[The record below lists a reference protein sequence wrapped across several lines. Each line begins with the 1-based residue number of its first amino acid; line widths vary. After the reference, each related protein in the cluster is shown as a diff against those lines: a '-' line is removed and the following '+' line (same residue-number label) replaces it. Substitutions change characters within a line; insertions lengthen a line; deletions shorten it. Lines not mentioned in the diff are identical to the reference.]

1 MNTENRYPVTASL
14 FMLKEIKHRQEQV
27 NRGYQLLKR
36 KAEALRIR
44 GRQAA
49 SELAST
55 QAILGHIL
63 REAYISL
70 AAIKFTNGESNA
82 LVLENIGQAQIRVQR
97 ISENISGVSTISLQ
111 ALEETGVCDSMRYAG
126 LGAGGHRTT
135 EAKKA
140 FREAVRT
147 LVKFASL
154 RNTCILLDESIRS
167 TLRKVNGIEK
177 VIMPKLRNTETYIM
191 MEMDEREREEFHRLK
206 MVKAKKVKSQARAFL
221 RQTVSA
227 GGGGET
233 GEADEAE
240 PGAPP
245 RHHSVECLTSIL
257 ACSSL
262 TTTTTDSGD
271 FKPVCYPHNWDDDD
285 LLF

>member
-233 GEADEAE
+233 GEADEAK